1 MNTIEIQYSYFK
13 DLERLTKTGLYS
25 YLFIFVWFA
34 IISTVGTKNVFSFF
48 VNPETCEV
56 FLIILG
62 SINLFQVIKLISD
75 KIQWL
80 GEFHIWLDN
89 KLFRFL
95 YKSNEIIL
103 RELLTLLEPKERSIL
118 DQLTID
124 KRTSIAQSVFAKL
137 SDDQSIFANLLRR
150 GIFRSWIWYWITMYG
165 ISIFLVLT
173 LVSATKMIFLPSLYS
188 KVLFIS
194 IGSFAGLQ
202 IFLGLILGYNLIRV
216 TKNIIREI
224 TDLHRIEII
233 TLLRAQMK

>member
-1 MNTIEIQYSYFK
+1 MNTIEIQYNYFK

-25 YLFIFVWFA
+25 YLFIFVWFG
-34 IISTVGTKNVFSFF
+34 IIATVGTKNIFTLMLY
-48 VNPETCEV
+48 PELCEV
-56 FLIILG
+56 FLILLG
-62 SINLFQVIKLISD
+62 SINLFQIIKLISD

-103 RELLTLLEPKERSIL
+103 RELLILLEPKERSVL
-118 DQLTID
+118 DQLTSD
-124 KRTSIAQSVFAKL
+124 KRTLIAQSVFAKL
-137 SDDQSIFANLLRR
+137 SEDQSIFADLLRR

-165 ISIFLVLT
+165 ISIFLLLT
-173 LVSATKMIFLPSLYS
+173 VVSAIKIIFLPTIYS

-202 IFLGLILGYNLIRV
+202 IVLGLILGYNLIRV
-216 TKNIIREI
+216 TKKIIREI
-224 TDLHRIEII
+224 TDLHGIEII
-233 TLLRAQMK
+233 TLLRSQMK

>member
-1 MNTIEIQYSYFK
+1 VNTIEVQYSYFK

-25 YLFIFVWFA
+25 YLFLFVWFG
-34 IISTVGTKNVFSFF
+34 IISTIGTKNVFSFF
-48 VNPETCEV
+48 MNPKPCEV

-62 SINLFQVIKLISD
+62 SINLFQIIKLFSD

-95 YKSNEIIL
+95 FKSNEIIL

-118 DQLTID
+118 DQLTSD
-124 KRTSIAQSVFAKL
+124 KRTLIAQSVFAKL
-137 SDDQSIFANLLRR
+137 SEDQSIFADLLRR

-165 ISIFLVLT
+165 ISIFLILT
-173 LVSATKMIFLPSLYS
+173 IVSATKMIFLPSLYS

-216 TKNIIREI
+216 TKKIIREI
-224 TDLHRIEII
+224 TDLHGIEII
-233 TLLRAQMK
+233 TLLRFQMK